1 MIWKPF
7 GNLKRRCVHKER
19 LGSRSFPEE
28 PGRIRIAKG
37 DRSMAEQVIRLMEV
51 CGTHTME
58 IAKAGIKTML
68 PPEIRLLSGPGCPV
82 CVTPPEVID
91 AALALSEVPGI
102 ILTTYGDMMRVPGS
116 VKGDNLAKK
125 KSRGADVRMVY
136 SAMDAVETA
145 RSNPGREVVFLG
157 VGFETSAPG
166 TAAAVQAAAEEGI
179 LNFSVFS
186 MLKMLEPSV
195 RALAAD
201 PEFNVQGL
209 ICPGHVAVIIGEAGL
224 EFLPRDLG
232 IPGVIAGFE
241 PAEIMKAI
249 AMLLRQIRSG
259 EAKLENAYRSV
270 VRPEGNPIARA
281 LMEEV
286 LTPRTD
292 IWRGLGGIRD
302 SGYGIA
308 EKYAAFDAERKF
320 DIRIGKPLVKSA
332 CRCGDVIRG
341 KLEPKEC
348 PMFGRACVPEDPE
361 GPCMVSAEGACAAA
375 YKYSV

>member
-1 MIWKPF
+1 
-7 GNLKRRCVHKER
+7 
-19 LGSRSFPEE
+19 
-28 PGRIRIAKG
+28 
-37 DRSMAEQVIRLMEV
+37 MADKVIHLMEV

-68 PPEIRLLSGPGCPV
+68 PPQITLLSGPGCPV

-91 AALALSEVPGI
+91 AALSLAGTPGI
-102 ILTTYGDMMRVPGS
+102 ILATYGDMMRVPGS
-116 VKGDNLAKK
+116 VKGENLAKRR
-125 KSRGADVRMVY
+125 SCGADVRMVY
-136 SAMDAVETA
+136 SAMDAVEIA
-145 RSNPGREVVFLG
+145 RANTDREVVFLG

-166 TAAAVQAAAEEGI
+166 TASAIQTAAEEEI
-179 LNFSVFS
+179 VNFSVFS

-209 ICPGHVAVIIGEAGL
+209 ICPGHVAVILGETGL
-224 EFLPRDLG
+224 EFLPRDLHL
-232 IPGVIAGFE
+232 PGVIAGFT

-249 AMLLRQIRSG
+249 AMLLRQIRAG
-259 EAKLENAYRSV
+259 EARLENAYRSV

-286 LTPRTD
+286 FVPRTD
-292 IWRGLGGIRD
+292 IWRGLGVIPA

-308 EKYAAFDAERKF
+308 PKYAVHDAEKKF
-320 DIRIGKPLVKSA
+320 GITIGEPVKKTA

-341 KLEPKEC
+341 KIEPYEC
-348 PMFGRACVPEDPE
+348 PMFGRTCVPEDPE
-361 GPCMVSAEGACAAA
+361 GPCMVSSEGACAAA
-375 YKYSV
+375 YTYSV

>member
-1 MIWKPF
+1 M
-7 GNLKRRCVHKER
+7 
-19 LGSRSFPEE
+19 
-28 PGRIRIAKG
+28 A
-37 DRSMAEQVIRLMEV
+37 DRVIHLMEV

-58 IAKAGIKTML
+58 IAKAGIKTLL
-68 PPEIRLLSGPGCPV
+68 PPEIKLLSGPGCPV

-91 AALALSEVPGI
+91 AAIRLSEEPGV

-116 VKGDNLAKK
+116 VKGDNLALRR
-125 KSRGADVRMVY
+125 SRGADVRMVY
-136 SAMDAVETA
+136 SAMDGLEIAKA
-145 RSNPGREVVFLG
+145 NPDREVVFLG

-166 TAAAVQAAAEEGI
+166 TAAAVQEAYAQGI
-179 LNFSVFS
+179 DNFSVFS

-209 ICPGHVAVIIGEAGL
+209 LCPGHVAVILGETGL

-232 IPGVIAGFE
+232 LPGVIAGFE

-249 AMLLRQIRSG
+249 AMLLKQIRAG
-259 EAKLENAYRSV
+259 EARLENAYRSV
-270 VRPEGNPIARA
+270 VRPEGNPLARA

-286 LTPRTD
+286 LVPRTD
-292 IWRGLGGIRD
+292 IWRGLGVIPE

-308 EKYAAFDAERKF
+308 KKYARHDAEKKF
-320 DIRIGKPLVKSA
+320 DIHIGKAAVKTA

-341 KLEPKEC
+341 KLDPKDC

>member
-1 MIWKPF
+1 M
-7 GNLKRRCVHKER
+7 
-19 LGSRSFPEE
+19 
-28 PGRIRIAKG
+28 A
-37 DRSMAEQVIRLMEV
+37 DRVIHLMEV

-58 IAKAGIKTML
+58 IAKAGIKTLL
-68 PPEIRLLSGPGCPV
+68 PPEIKLLSGPGCPV

-91 AALALSEVPGI
+91 AAIRLSEEPGV

-116 VKGDNLAKK
+116 VKGDNLALRR
-125 KSRGADVRMVY
+125 SRGADVRMVY
-136 SAMDAVETA
+136 SAMDGLEIAKA
-145 RSNPGREVVFLG
+145 NPDREVVFLG

-166 TAAAVQAAAEEGI
+166 TAAAVQEAYAQGI
-179 LNFSVFS
+179 DNFSVFS

-209 ICPGHVAVIIGEAGL
+209 LCPGHVAVILGETGL

-232 IPGVIAGFE
+232 LPGVIAGFE

-249 AMLLRQIRSG
+249 AMLLKQIRAG
-259 EAKLENAYRSV
+259 EARLENAYRSV
-270 VRPEGNPIARA
+270 VRPEGNPLARA

-286 LTPRTD
+286 LVPRTD
-292 IWRGLGGIRD
+292 IWRGLGVIPE

-308 EKYAAFDAERKF
+308 EKYARHDAEKKF
-320 DIRIGKPLVKSA
+320 DIRIGKATVKTA

-341 KLEPKEC
+341 KLDPKDC
-348 PMFGRACVPEDPE
+348 PMVGRACVPEDPE